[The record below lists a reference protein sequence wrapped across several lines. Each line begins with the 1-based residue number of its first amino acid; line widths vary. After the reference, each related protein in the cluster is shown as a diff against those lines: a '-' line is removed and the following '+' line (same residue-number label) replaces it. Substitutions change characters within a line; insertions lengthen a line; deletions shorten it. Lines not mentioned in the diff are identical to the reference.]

1 MAPDYIVKPAIG
13 SFGAGIRGPF
23 GPLAPLDPEV
33 PLDVYKRQDLAYD
46 QRQRTVYDALGQAV
60 WQVDGTGAVIRQRFD
75 ANGKVVERV
84 AYAARVPVNVALTA
98 AAIEAALA
106 TVVDAA
112 RDQRTVSAY
121 DGIGRL
127 THVMNAMGAVTE
139 NIYDAAGN
147 RVRQIQ
153 YATPVAATA
162 DPRSVQ
168 GGIKDR
174 ASDWVY
180 DGLGR
185 QIASVDPDVYKR
197 QG

>member
-1 MAPDYIVKPAIG
+1 M
-13 SFGAGIRGPF
+13 
-23 GPLAPLDPEV
+23 
-33 PLDVYKRQDLAYD
+33 YKRQ
-46 QRQRTVYDALGQAV
+46 
-60 WQVDGTGAVIRQRFD
+60 
-75 ANGKVVERV
+75 
-84 AYAARVPVNVALTA
+84 
-98 AAIEAALA
+98 
-106 TVVDAA
+106 
-112 RDQRTVSAY
+112 VSAY

-185 QIASVDPDVYKR
+185 QIASVDPMGAVTRRVLDANGNPVQAVSYTHLDVYKR
-197 QG
+197 QRSRRSASRDS